1 MTDARPLTDV
11 ALPHWFHPL
20 AEKAAAITGPEITR
34 WLPPDDSSR
43 PAGVLIL
50 LGEAEDGPGVVLTQR
65 AATLRQH
72 AGQPS
77 FPGGV
82 ADPTD
87 DSIVDTALREATEE
101 IGLDRDSVTVVTT
114 LPELWINVTDH
125 RVTPVLAWWHS
136 PHPIAAVDPA
146 EVATVARLS
155 IHDLADPAN
164 RVRYRH
170 PSGYTGPAFELGGM
184 LVWGFTAGVLS
195 AVLRLGG
202 WERPWEPG
210 RLRTQL
216 PGLPGRMGASG
227 CRGRYPVGLARETDP
242 PR

>member
-1 MTDARPLTDV
+1 MTAIRPMTDV
-11 ALPHWFHPL
+11 ELPDWFHPL
-20 AEKAAAITGPEITR
+20 AERAAGVTGPEITR

-50 LGEAEDGPGVVLTQR
+50 LGADDNGPNVIVTQR

-82 ADPTD
+82 ADPGDT
-87 DSIVDTALREATEE
+87 SIVDTALREANEE
-101 IGLDRDSVTVVTT
+101 IGLDRETVTVVTT

-125 RVTPVLAWWHS
+125 RVTPVLAWWHD
-136 PHPIAAVDPA
+136 PHPVAPVDPR

-155 IHDLADPAN
+155 IRDLADPAN

-170 PSGYTGPAFELGGM
+170 PSGYTGPAFDMDGM

-195 AVLRLGG
+195 AVLRLAG

-210 RLRTQL
+210 RLRT
-216 PGLPGRMGASG
+216 
-227 CRGRYPVGLARETDP
+227 
-242 PR
+242 